1 MASANL
7 NPQREV
13 RSFLMARDPSIDRR
27 FRPRPQKRE
36 RLFAEIEED
45 DYSSDSSVS
54 DTDIDSDIRSSGIT
68 DANSSDGSHIESG
81 ALVYLRLRPVSPCPS
96 PAYKISE
103 DGNVLITGPPLE
115 CASTSNNKNSM
126 EKHYSFSG
134 IFNAAVSQ
142 SEVYEKCIGQKIEME
157 ESLSVM
163 TYGTSGSGKTFTLL
177 GDANR
182 PGVIPRSLE
191 HIFTQYQTN
200 IYPNP
205 VLKLVN
211 GRITV
216 LDDSAAAKENSM
228 RCKIMSSCPELEGDY
243 ANLQQRIA
251 ADHNFPQLQL
261 DDGVSVLIWVSFVEI
276 YNELVYDLLAPMP
289 TGGNNKM
296 QKVPARKNLKIVCN
310 DGNVFIKGLTSVFVK
325 TSAEALRLLRWGLQ
339 KLTYAS
345 TSINANSSR
354 SHCIFFVDVLKY
366 YRSGVITET
375 SFKFCDLAGSE
386 RLDKTGNMGSR
397 LKEAQRINTSLMVLG
412 RCLDAANSV
421 SAGGKD
427 RIPFRESKL
436 TMLLQAALL
445 GKEKMAMIVNVT
457 PTDKYYEENLN
468 VLSFA
473 AIAKNILFKAPVTK
487 QNKSR
492 YSVFEGKELDNNE
505 YVQQLLEENAFLRND
520 NEDLLDENARL
531 RDEIE
536 RLTNERTD
544 ELQKQ
549 EQELRIQLVDSFQ
562 ITLEENKKN
571 FERRL
576 QTELESQKRIF
587 ESKMEFLKRKY
598 EDELE
603 DLREEVEELEKEN
616 KENIEKLELK
626 ETHAKIEGNENMQNQ
641 MLSKKRRT
649 IE

>member
-1 MASANL
+1 MANTHL

-27 FRPRPQKRE
+27 FRPRPQTRE
-36 RLFAEIEED
+36 RLFAEIAED
-45 DYSSDSSVS
+45 DYSSDSSES
-54 DTDIDSDIRSSGIT
+54 DIDSDVRSSGVN
-68 DANSSDGSHIESG
+68 DANSSDGSTVETG

-134 IFNAAVSQ
+134 IFTANVSQ
-142 SEVYEKCIGQKIEME
+142 SEVYDKCIGPKIEAE
-157 ESLSVM
+157 EGLSVM

-191 HIFTQYQTN
+191 HVFTQYQTN

-216 LDDSAAAKENSM
+216 LDDTAASKENSM
-228 RCKIMSSCPELEGDY
+228 RMKIMSSCPELEGDY

-276 YNELVYDLLAPMP
+276 YNELVYDLLTPLP
-289 TGGNNKM
+289 TATNNSRV
-296 QKVPARKNLKIVCN
+296 QKPATRKNLKIVCN

-427 RIPFRESKL
+427 HIPFRESKL

-473 AIAKNILFKAPVTK
+473 AIARNIVFKAPVTK

-520 NEDLLDENARL
+520 LEDLLDENAKL
-531 RDEIE
+531 REDIA
-536 RLTNERTD
+536 RLTNERAD

-562 ITLEENKKN
+562 ATLDESKKN

-576 QTELESQKRIF
+576 ETELESQRRIF

-603 DLREEVEELEKEN
+603 DLREELEELER
-616 KENIEKLELK
+616 
-626 ETHAKIEGNENMQNQ
+626 KIKKILPRLMS
-641 MLSKKRRT
+641 MTKRR
-649 IE
+649 IF

>member
-1 MASANL
+1 
-7 NPQREV
+7 
-13 RSFLMARDPSIDRR
+13 
-27 FRPRPQKRE
+27 
-36 RLFAEIEED
+36 
-45 DYSSDSSVS
+45 
-54 DTDIDSDIRSSGIT
+54 
-68 DANSSDGSHIESG
+68 
-81 ALVYLRLRPVSPCPS
+81 
-96 PAYKISE
+96 
-103 DGNVLITGPPLE
+103 
-115 CASTSNNKNSM
+115 M

-134 IFNAAVSQ
+134 IFTANVSQ
-142 SEVYEKCIGQKIEME
+142 SEVYDKCIGQKIEAE

-191 HIFTQYQTN
+191 HVFTQYQTN

-216 LDDSAAAKENSM
+216 LDDTAAAKENSM
-228 RCKIMSSCPELEGDY
+228 RMKIMSSCPELEGDY

-276 YNELVYDLLAPMP
+276 YNELVYDLLAPLP
-289 TGGNNKM
+289 TATNNSRV
-296 QKVPARKNLKIVCN
+296 QKPATRKNLKIVCN

-473 AIAKNILFKAPVTK
+473 AIARNIVFKAPVTK

-520 NEDLLDENARL
+520 LEDLLDENARL
-531 RDEIE
+531 REDIA
-536 RLTNERTD
+536 RLTNERAD

-549 EQELRIQLVDSFQ
+549 EQELRIKLVDSFQ
-562 ITLEENKKN
+562 AALDESKKN

-576 QTELESQKRIF
+576 QTELESQRRMF

-603 DLREEVEELEKEN
+603 DLREELEELEKEN
-616 KENIEKLELK
+616 KENI
-626 ETHAKIEGNENMQNQ
+626 AKIDEEDDKKNILKIENNENAKNDIAC
-641 MLSKKRRT
+641 KKRRT

>member
-1 MASANL
+1 MTSTNL

-54 DTDIDSDIRSSGIT
+54 DVDSDVRSSGIT
-68 DANSSDGSHIESG
+68 DANSSDGSASQVETG

-96 PAYKISE
+96 PSYKISE

-134 IFNAAVSQ
+134 IFNATVSQ
-142 SEVYEKCIGQKIEME
+142 SEVYEKCIGQRIEAE

-200 IYPNP
+200 IYPTP
-205 VLKLVN
+205 VLKLAN
-211 GRITV
+211 GRIAV
-216 LDDSAAAKENSM
+216 LDDAEAAKENRM

-276 YNELVYDLLAPMP
+276 YNELVYDLLAPLP
-289 TGGNNKM
+289 AGNGK
-296 QKVPARKNLKIVCN
+296 KTNLKIVCN
-310 DGNVFIKGLTSVFVK
+310 DGNVFIKGLTTVFVK

-345 TSINANSSR
+345 TLVNANSSR

-386 RLDKTGNMGSR
+386 RLDKTGNIGSR

-412 RCLDAANSV
+412 RCLDAANTV

-473 AIAKNILFKAPVTK
+473 AIARNIVFKAPATK
-487 QNKSR
+487 QTKSR
-492 YSVFEGKELDNNE
+492 YSVFGDKELVNNE

-536 RLTNERTD
+536 RITNERNE

-562 ITLEENKKN
+562 VTLDETKKN

-576 QTELESQKRIF
+576 QTELECQRRIF
-587 ESKMEFLKRKY
+587 ESKIEFLKR
-598 EDELE
+598 EAE
-603 DLREEVEELEKEN
+603 DLREELEELEKEN
-616 KENIEKLELK
+616 KDNIGKIEENDIMKIESNENI
-626 ETHAKIEGNENMQNQ
+626 QNHHH